1 MCSVKDKINVQ
12 NFKICCCNA
21 SQTTKNTSRL
31 QVFAIIIDVCVGG
44 GGGGGGGRAL
54 VPDGLVVGTP
64 VYNTSGCKIKC
75 RYFSITPPPVVIY
88 T

>member
-31 QVFAIIIDVCVGG
+31 QVFAIIIDVCVCVGG
-44 GGGGGGGRAL
+44 GGGGGKSTCAWWSSGW
-54 VPDGLVVGTP
+54 D
-64 VYNTSGCKIKC
+64 TSLQH
-75 RYFSITPPPVVIY
+75 
-88 T
+88 